1 MAKDH
6 SAKIIDFEA
15 MKKWNSLP
23 EDWRNMVLGNAYCS
37 NCRVTTIVDYTVH
50 SDTYG
55 LILKGKCQ
63 TCDEEVTRV
72 VED

>member
-15 MKKWNSLP
+15 MKKWNALP
-23 EDWRNMVLGNAYCS
+23 EDWRKMVLGNAYCS
-37 NCRVTTIVDYTVH
+37 NCMVTTITDYTVR
-50 SDTYG
+50 SERYG
-55 LILKGKCQ
+55 LLLKGKCQ
-63 TCDEEVTRV
+63 TCSKEIARV